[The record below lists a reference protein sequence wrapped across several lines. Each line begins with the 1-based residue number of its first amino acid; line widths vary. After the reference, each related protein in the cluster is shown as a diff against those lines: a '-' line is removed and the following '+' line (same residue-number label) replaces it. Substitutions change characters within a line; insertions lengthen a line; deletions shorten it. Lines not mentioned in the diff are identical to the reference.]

1 MKTNVVCSPAEPR
14 SMPTVT
20 SVGAAAVAVA
30 TDDDDAESDDAPFV
44 DDVVVVLDSSVA
56 LDAES
61 CVRRPFV
68 VDVDDVVLALV
79 PCSTCSTTTPEAIV
93 RKECEH
99 IAYVVEE
106 SIVDDDDD
114 ISEAKLENDDT

>member
-1 MKTNVVCSPAEPR
+1 
-14 SMPTVT
+14 MPTVT